1 MSLIQPKFPKKSD
14 LTGYAKY
21 TSIAVQM
28 MVVIAGGVFG
38 GYKLDQWLDLHLPV
52 FTLLL
57 SLASVALAIYLV
69 IRDFLKK

>member
-1 MSLIQPKFPKKSD
+1 MHSTQPKFPKKSD

-28 MVVIAGGVFG
+28 VVVIAGGIFG
-38 GYKLDQWLDLHLPV
+38 GYKLDQWLDLHFPV
-52 FTLLL
+52 FTIVLA
-57 SLASVALAIYLV
+57 LASVALAIYLV